1 VAGQKRVFALDVPA
15 IFVSRF
21 REGTAVIFVA
31 ALPPRDVMSGE
42 AIPLA
47 CKGNRPYLKPMVQP
61 ISTQQG
67 MMAVTRPQG
76 RAAAMIV
83 WGAAGL
89 GALVVLGAA
98 ALWFHYGTAVF
109 FEMIAAGISACF

>member
-1 VAGQKRVFALDVPA
+1 
-15 IFVSRF
+15 
-21 REGTAVIFVA
+21 
-31 ALPPRDVMSGE
+31 
-42 AIPLA
+42 
-47 CKGNRPYLKPMVQP
+47 MVQP
-61 ISTQQG
+61 ISTREG
-67 MMAVTRPQG
+67 VMAAARPQRG
-76 RAAAMIV
+76 MAAMIAPIIA